1 MTPIQIVAIVIF
13 IATFVGIL
21 SDKIHRTIVG
31 AVGAVVMVGAGNAM
45 GFYTEKQALEAVD
58 FNTIGL
64 LLGMMMLVGLLEQTG
79 FFQYAAIVAGRWSRG
94 SPWLLMVTL
103 GTVTTMLSL
112 FLDNVTTVILI
123 APITIWIA
131 QALGINPIPLL
142 IANALL
148 SNTGGVGTLV
158 GDPPN
163 IIIGSAAGFS
173 FNDFLIHTFPI
184 ALAAWFVVLLTLRFI
199 FRKELAVRPQHI
211 DALMGMHAG
220 EALHDPATL
229 RRILIVFAIVI
240 FTFFLHNALHL
251 SPAFVALAGAAAALI
266 WIRPH
271 IDKILETVEWSVLL
285 FFASLFIAV
294 GGLEAAGILEAI
306 GESVIGLAQE
316 NILLAALVFL
326 WVGAIASAIIGNIPF
341 TIALVPV
348 IQRLGQLGIN
358 ASPLWWALAFGAG
371 FGGNGFPTGSA
382 ANVVTITVSER
393 TDNPITTKIWLR
405 SGLIA
410 MLTTTAVASGLFVLF
425 FDLFLTPTPTP

>member
-1 MTPIQIVAIVIF
+1 MTPVQIVAIVIF
-13 IATFVGIL
+13 VATFIGIL

-45 GFYTEKQALEAVD
+45 DFYSEKEALEAVD

-79 FFQYAAIVAGRWSRG
+79 FFQYAAIVAGRWSGG

-103 GTVTTMLSL
+103 GTVTTVLSL
-112 FLDNVTTVILI
+112 FLDNVTTIILI

-131 QALGINPIPLL
+131 QTLGINPIPML

-173 FNDFLIHTFPI
+173 FNDFLIHTFPV
-184 ALAAWFVVLLTLRFI
+184 ALVAWFVVLLTLRVV
-199 FRKELAVRPQHI
+199 FRKELAVHPQHI
-211 DALMGMHAG
+211 DALMDMHAG
-220 EALHDPATL
+220 EALHDPVTL
-229 RRILIVFAIVI
+229 RRILIVFTAVI
-240 FTFFLHNALHL
+240 LTFFLHNTLHL
-251 SPAFVALAGAAAALI
+251 SPAFVALAGAAAALL
-266 WIRPH
+266 WIRPP

-294 GGLEAAGILEAI
+294 GGLEAAGILEAV

-316 NILLAALVFL
+316 NLLVAAIVIL
-326 WVGAIASAIIGNIPF
+326 WVGAIASAIIDNIPF

-371 FGGNGFPTGSA
+371 FGGNGTPIGST

-393 TDNPITTKIWLR
+393 TDSPITTKIWLR

-410 MLTTTAVASGLFVLF
+410 MLTTTAVGSGLFVLL
-425 FDLFLTPTPTP
+425 FDLFQTP

>member
-1 MTPIQIVAIVIF
+1 MTPPQIVTILIF

-31 AVGAVVMVGAGNAM
+31 AVGAVAMVAAGNAM
-45 GFYTEKQALEAVD
+45 GFYSEEQALEAVD

-64 LLGMMMLVGLLEQTG
+64 LLGMMILVGLLEQTG
-79 FFQYAAIVAGRWSRG
+79 FFQYAAIVAGRWSKG

-103 GTVTTMLSL
+103 GTVTTVLSL
-112 FLDNVTTVILI
+112 FLDNVTTIILI

-131 QALGINPIPLL
+131 QTLGINPIPLL

-173 FNDFLIHTFPI
+173 FNDFLTH
-184 ALAAWFVVLLTLRFI
+184 ALPVAAVAWFVVLVTLRI
-199 FRKELAVRPQHI
+199 VFRRELAVRPQHI
-211 DALMGMHAG
+211 DALMDMHAG
-220 EALHDPATL
+220 EALHDPRTL
-229 RRILIVFAIVI
+229 RRILIVFSVVI

-251 SPAFVALAGAAAALI
+251 SPAFVALAGAAAALL
-266 WIRPH
+266 WVRPSV
-271 IDKILETVEWSVLL
+271 DKILETVEWSVLL

-294 GGLEAAGILEAI
+294 GGLEAAGILEAV
-306 GESVIGLAQE
+306 GESVAGLATE
-316 NILLAALVFL
+316 NLLLAAIVVL
-326 WVGAIASAIIGNIPF
+326 WVGAIASAIIDNIPF

-348 IQRLGQLGIN
+348 IQQLGLLGIN

-371 FGGNGFPTGSA
+371 FGGNGTPIGST

-393 TDNPITTKIWLR
+393 TDSPITTAIWLR

-410 MLTTTAVASGLFVLF
+410 MLATTTVATVLFVL
-425 FDLFLTPTPTP
+425 LFGLFQTP

>member
-1 MTPIQIVAIVIF
+1 MTAVQTVAIVIF

-31 AVGAVVMVGAGNAM
+31 AVGAVAMVAAGNAM
-45 GFYTEKQALEAVD
+45 DFYSEEQALEAVD

-79 FFQYAAIVAGRWSRG
+79 FFQYAAIVSGRWSRG

-103 GTVTTMLSL
+103 GTVTTVLSL
-112 FLDNVTTVILI
+112 FLDNVTTIILI

-131 QALGINPIPLL
+131 QTLGINPIPLL

-173 FNDFLIHTFPI
+173 FNDFLTHTLPVAI
-184 ALAAWFVVLLTLRFI
+184 AAWFVVLLTLRVV
-199 FRKELAVRPQHI
+199 FRKELAVRPHNI
-211 DALMGMHAG
+211 DALMDMHAG
-220 EALHDPATL
+220 EALHDRGSL
-229 RRILIVFAIVI
+229 RRILIVFTAVI
-240 FTFFLHNALHL
+240 LTFFLHNALHL
-251 SPAFVALAGAAAALI
+251 SPAFVALAGASAALL
-266 WIRPH
+266 WVRPP
-271 IDKILETVEWSVLL
+271 IDKILEAVEWSVLL

-294 GGLEAAGILEAI
+294 GGLEAAGILEAV

-316 NILLAALVFL
+316 NLLVASIVIL
-326 WVGAIASAIIGNIPF
+326 WVGAIASAIIDNIPF

-371 FGGNGFPTGSA
+371 FGGNGTPIGST

-410 MLTTTAVASGLFVLF
+410 MLATTAVASGLFVLF
-425 FDLFLTPTPTP
+425 FDLFLTP